1 MIRNRPIIKL
11 YGSEGCHKSRYYKLV
26 LDEIGL
32 PYQFLDVEINEKHAL
47 ELRSLYENGKLN
59 YPTITIGT
67 KKLRNPYKEEI
78 LKWMHKLIPNMLEI
92 EHRVEE
98 RKYTLDINGEE
109 AHVAYIWRNKHM
121 YLLHSEVPYHLRN
134 KGIGRELVL
143 KTFEKLTEEGHDV
156 VAVCSYIKRIKNSDS
171 NWKGRIA

>member
-11 YGSEGCHKSRYYKLV
+11 YGSEGCHKSRYYKIV

-32 PYQFLDVEINEKHAL
+32 AYQFLDVEVNEDHAI

-67 KKLRNPYKEEI
+67 KKLRNPYKEDI

-92 EHRVEE
+92 EHHVTD

-109 AHVAYIWRNKHM
+109 AHVAYVWKDKRM
-121 YLLHSEVPYHLRN
+121 YLVHSEVPYHLRGQGFG
-134 KGIGRELVL
+134 KELVL
-143 KTFEKLTEEGHDV
+143 KTFEKLTEEGHQA
-156 VAVCSYIKRIKNSDS
+156 VAVCFYIKVIKNRNSV
-171 NWKGRIA
+171 WKSRIA